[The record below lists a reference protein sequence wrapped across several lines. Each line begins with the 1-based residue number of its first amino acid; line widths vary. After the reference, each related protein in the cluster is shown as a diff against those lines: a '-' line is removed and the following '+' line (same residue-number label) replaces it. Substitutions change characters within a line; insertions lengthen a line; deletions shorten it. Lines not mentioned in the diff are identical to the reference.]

1 MFWIIYMQ
9 VDHGDPEDLS
19 LLRFEALW
27 EAEFSHD
34 SLLIFSTGRSPISY
48 NDLRKNKPLIT
59 PDITI
64 MSVGT
69 VIAYG
74 ADMVCDADWE
84 EHLSSNWDRD
94 IVVEE
99 AAKFPQLKP
108 EAGFYLVAC
117 IVMFAFCFVLDAE
130 LNPLYGYSQRR
141 IRVPI
146 RLHFWLTT
154 KVLRK

>member
-1 MFWIIYMQ
+1 MQ
-9 VDHGDPEDLS
+9 VDHDDPEDLS

-27 EAEFSHD
+27 EAEFAHD

-48 NDLRKNKPLIT
+48 SDLRKNKPLIT

-74 ADMVCDADWE
+74 VDMVRDVDWE

-99 AAKFPQLKP
+99 ATKFPQLKR
-108 EAGFYLVAC
+108 EAGFHLVALH
-117 IVMFAFCFVLDAE
+117 ARSPSPFVLC
-130 LNPLYGYSQRR
+130 LMLS
-141 IRVPI
+141 
-146 RLHFWLTT
+146 
-154 KVLRK
+154 